1 MIEPQSVPPLLS
13 LEHVTRRFGGLVALD
28 DVSIAVDE
36 GEIAGLIGPNGAGK
50 TTAFNVAT
58 RLYTP
63 DSGGVHYDGKDL
75 LRLKAHRIAGLGVA
89 RTFQNVVL
97 FPAMTVLQNVLVG
110 THSRRWY
117 FAERKALRDA
127 EEALDYLGLAHLAE
141 HPAAG
146 LPFGTLKRLE
156 LARALAGRPRLL
168 LLDEPAGGLNHEEVE
183 ELGGLIR
190 RIKADYGLTV
200 LLVEHHVN
208 LVMSISDRVHVLNFG
223 AKIAE
228 GTPAEVRAN
237 PAVVEAY
244 LGTADAA

>member
-1 MIEPQSVPPLLS
+1 
-13 LEHVTRRFGGLVALD
+13 
-28 DVSIAVDE
+28 
-36 GEIAGLIGPNGAGK
+36 
-50 TTAFNVAT
+50 
-58 RLYTP
+58 
-63 DSGGVHYDGKDL
+63 
-75 LRLKAHRIAGLGVA
+75 
-89 RTFQNVVL
+89 VL